1 MKVTA
6 FFILI
11 LGLIF
16 VIGAVSGYFPPPSL
30 LTMWIGGL
38 IGLFLMVSSYFVVKK
53 RLRWAY
59 IDLIILLTLD
69 GYFVY
74 LWRTTG
80 ESMPYALMSL
90 PSLFVTAVLF
100 GSLLRELKKAE

>member
-6 FFILI
+6 FFVLI

-16 VIGAVSGYFPPPSL
+16 LLGAVSGYFPPPSL

-38 IGLFLMVSSYFVVKK
+38 LGLFLMISSYFLVKK
-53 RLRWAY
+53 RLGWAY
-59 IDLIILLTLD
+59 ADLLVLLILD

-74 LWRTTG
+74 QWHQTG
-80 ESMPYALMSL
+80 QAMPYALMSL
-90 PSLFVTAVLF
+90 PSLFVTAVLL
-100 GSLLRELKKAE
+100 GSTLRELKKAE